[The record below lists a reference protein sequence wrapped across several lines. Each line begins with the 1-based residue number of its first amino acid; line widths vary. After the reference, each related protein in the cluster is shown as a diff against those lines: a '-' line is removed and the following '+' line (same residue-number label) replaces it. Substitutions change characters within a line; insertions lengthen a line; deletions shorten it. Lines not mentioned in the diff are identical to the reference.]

1 MLSPDAARQRIVA
14 AVEPVAGVETIPT
27 AEALGRIAAADA
39 RAPIDLP
46 PFRSSAMD
54 GYAVCAAD
62 IAAPAP
68 IELTVVGQSAAGHP
82 SSQRVAGRQA
92 LRIFTGAMMP
102 AGADAVVLQE
112 DVERLGGDAIVA
124 NERPRPG
131 QHVRPRGHDVARG
144 AIIVSRGDRL
154 NAYALAW
161 LTACG
166 VAQVEVA
173 RRVRVAVFAT
183 GDELADPGAA
193 LGPGQIY
200 DSNRFALL
208 RLMRD
213 LPVAPRDMGRLPD
226 DPDATRRALKDAARD
241 ADVIIGSGGVS
252 VGDADFVK
260 AAVEDIGTLD
270 FWRIA
275 LKPGKPL
282 AVGKVGGADF
292 FGLPG
297 NPVSTIV
304 TFLLFVVPAILARAG
319 GAPKEPLRAPAKLA
333 QDISHTRGR
342 REYQR
347 GQVVAEDG
355 GLVVVPTGDQGSN
368 RLATFAGAN
377 CLIEVPAH
385 RAGLAAGETVQVLM
399 LSTDSGRLL

>member
-1 MLSPDAARQRIVA
+1 MK
-14 AVEPVAGVETIPT
+14 PVSGVETMPT
-27 AEALGRIAAADA
+27 AQALGRIAAADVC
-39 RAPIDLP
+39 APIDLP

-54 GYAVCAAD
+54 GYAVRAAD
-62 IAAPAP
+62 IDAAGA
-68 IELTVVGQSAAGHP
+68 IELTVAGQSAAGHP
-82 SSQRVAGRQA
+82 SSLRVAGRRA

-112 DVERLGGDAIVA
+112 DVERRGDTIAIA
-124 NERPRPG
+124 EQPRPG
-131 QHVRPRGHDVARG
+131 QHVRERGHDVARG
-144 AIIVSRGDRL
+144 ETLVARGDRL
-154 NAYALAW
+154 GAYALAW

-166 VAQVEVA
+166 VAEVEVM
-173 RRVRVAVFAT
+173 RRVRVAIFAT

-208 RLMRD
+208 KLMAD
-213 LPVAPRDMGRLPD
+213 LPVTPFDLVRLPD
-226 DPDATRRALKDAARD
+226 NREAIRRALQDAAGN
-241 ADVIIGSGGVS
+241 ADLVIASGGVS

-260 AAVEDIGTLD
+260 AVVEEVGTLD

-282 AVGKVGGADF
+282 AVGTVGGATF

-304 TFLLFVVPAILARAG
+304 TFLLFVVPAILSRAG
-319 GAPKEPLRAPAKLA
+319 GVPHDHLKVPAALGC
-333 QDISHTRGR
+333 DIAHTRGR

-347 GQVVAEDG
+347 GRVVSEG
-355 GLVVVPTGDQGSN
+355 GRLVVTPTGDQGSN
-368 RLATFAGAN
+368 RLATFSGAN
-377 CLIEVPAH
+377 CLIEVPED
-385 RAGLAAGETVQVLM
+385 RGGLQAGEQVQLLM
-399 LSTDSGRLL
+399 LATDSGRLL

>member
-1 MLSPDAARQRIVA
+1 M
-14 AVEPVAGVETIPT
+14 EPVSGVETIP
-27 AEALGRIAAADA
+27 AAAALGRIAATAV

-62 IAAPAP
+62 VGSAGAN
-68 IELTVVGQSAAGHP
+68 ELTVAGESAAGHP
-82 SSQRVAGRQA
+82 SSLRVAGRRA

-112 DVERLGGDAIVA
+112 DVERRGDTIAIT
-124 NERPRPG
+124 EQPRPG
-131 QHVRPRGHDVARG
+131 QHVRERGHDVARG
-144 AIIVSRGDRL
+144 ETLVARGDRL
-154 NAYALAW
+154 GAYALAW

-166 VAQVEVA
+166 VAEVA
-173 RRVRVAVFAT
+173 VTRRVRVAIFAT

-193 LGPGQIY
+193 LGAGQIY

-208 RLMRD
+208 RLMAD
-213 LPVAPRDMGRLPD
+213 LPVAPFDMGRLPD
-226 DPDATRRALKDAARD
+226 NREAIRRALQDAAGQ
-241 ADVIIGSGGVS
+241 ADLVIASGGVS

-260 AAVEDIGTLD
+260 AAVEEVGTLD

-282 AVGKVGGADF
+282 AVGTVGGATF

-304 TFLLFVVPAILARAG
+304 TFLLFVAPAILARAG
-319 GAPKEPLRAPAKLA
+319 GVPGTPLKVSAELA
-333 QDISHTRGR
+333 CDIAHTRGR

-347 GQVVAEDG
+347 GRVAGEG
-355 GLVVVPTGDQGSN
+355 GRLVVTPTGDQGSN
-368 RLATFAGAN
+368 RLATFSGAN
-377 CLIEVPAH
+377 CLIEVPEH
-385 RAGLAAGETVQVLM
+385 RSGLSAGERVEVHL
-399 LSTDSGRLL
+399 LSPDSGRLV

>member
-1 MLSPDAARQRIVA
+1 MK
-14 AVEPVAGVETIPT
+14 PVSGVETMPT
-27 AEALGRIAAADA
+27 AQALGRIAAADV

-54 GYAVCAAD
+54 GYAVRAAD
-62 IAAPAP
+62 IDAAGA
-68 IELTVVGQSAAGHP
+68 IELAVAGQSAAGHP
-82 SSQRVAGRQA
+82 SSLRVAGRRA

-112 DVERLGGDAIVA
+112 DVERRGDTIAIA
-124 NERPRPG
+124 EQPRPG
-131 QHVRPRGHDVARG
+131 QHVRERGHDVARG
-144 AIIVSRGDRL
+144 ETLVARGDRL
-154 NAYALAW
+154 GAYALAW

-166 VAQVEVA
+166 VAEVEVM
-173 RRVRVAVFAT
+173 RRVRVAIFAT

-208 RLMRD
+208 KLMAD
-213 LPVAPRDMGRLPD
+213 LPVTPFDLGRLPD
-226 DPDATRRALKDAARD
+226 NREAIRRALQDAAGN
-241 ADVIIGSGGVS
+241 ADLVIASGGVS

-260 AAVEDIGTLD
+260 AVVEEVGTLD

-282 AVGKVGGADF
+282 AVGTVGGATF

-304 TFLLFVVPAILARAG
+304 TFLLFVVPAIVTRAG
-319 GAPKEPLRAPAKLA
+319 GVPRDHLKVPAALGC
-333 QDISHTRGR
+333 DIAHTRGR

-347 GQVVAEDG
+347 GRVVSEG
-355 GLVVVPTGDQGSN
+355 GRLVVTPTGDQGSN
-368 RLATFAGAN
+368 RLATFSGAN
-377 CLIEVPAH
+377 CLIEVPED
-385 RAGLAAGETVQVLM
+385 RGGLQAGEQVQLLM
-399 LSTDSGRLL
+399 LATDSGRLL